1 MKINRLFIAA
11 ALAVASQLST
21 EAAEVKTIETPRM
34 KVYLP
39 DADKATGRA
48 VLACPGGAYIMLSNS
63 HEGHKWAPFFND
75 LGIAYAVVDYN
86 LPKGNHKIPVGEAQA
101 AMKVLRD
108 SAEVWH
114 LNPKD
119 IGIMGSSA
127 GGHLA
132 STVATHYDA
141 STRPDFQILFY
152 PVITMDKSYTHM
164 GSHDNLLGEN
174 ASPELEVEFSN
185 EKQVTPDTPRASIA
199 FSDDDNVVSPLNGT
213 SYYNSLHK
221 AGVPAVLHIY
231 PSGGHGWGCLDM
243 FRYHKE
249 MVADLTSWLSSF

>member
-1 MKINRLFIAA
+1 
-11 ALAVASQLST
+11 
-21 EAAEVKTIETPRM
+21 
-34 KVYLP
+34 
-39 DADKATGRA
+39 
-48 VLACPGGAYIMLSNS
+48 
-63 HEGHKWAPFFND
+63 
-75 LGIAYAVVDYN
+75 
-86 LPKGNHKIPVGEAQA
+86 
-101 AMKVLRD
+101 MKVLRD

-185 EKQVTPDTPRASIA
+185 EKQVTPDTPRAFIA
-199 FSDDDNVVSPLNGT
+199 FRDD
-213 SYYNSLHK
+213 
-221 AGVPAVLHIY
+221 
-231 PSGGHGWGCLDM
+231 GCG
-243 FRYHKE
+243 
-249 MVADLTSWLSSF
+249 AA